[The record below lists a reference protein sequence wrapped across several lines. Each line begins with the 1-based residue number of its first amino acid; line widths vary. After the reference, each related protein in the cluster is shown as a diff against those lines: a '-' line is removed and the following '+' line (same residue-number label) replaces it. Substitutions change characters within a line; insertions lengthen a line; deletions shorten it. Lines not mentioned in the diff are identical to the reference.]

1 MSGKHT
7 PGPWVVLPF
16 GEGIGPGVV
25 TLGDDGAC
33 NDPECCGGPTFH
45 VEISEADAKLIAQ
58 APAMADLLDV
68 FLRVH
73 GEEKDDPCG
82 CRACLRADVVLRLA
96 GRKP

>member
-1 MSGKHT
+1 MSGKST
-7 PGPWVVLPF
+7 PGPWVVLPY

-45 VEISEADAKLIAQ
+45 VEISEANAKLIAA
-58 APAMADLLDV
+58 APVLADALEKLL
-68 FLRVH
+68 
-73 GEEKDDPCG
+73 GEYEHLDPLWGDDA
-82 CRACLRADVVLRLA
+82 REALRLA